1 MVQFGSSLLREP
13 GANGGEDELIVGYG
27 AQDTVPL
34 VVSLPVKQAI
44 AMLEVLPE

>member
-13 GANGGEDELIVGYG
+13 WANAGEDELIVGYG
-27 AQDTVPL
+27 AQDIVPL

-44 AMLEVLPE
+44 EMLEVLPE